1 MTWMTGSGL
10 LLPLVGSHLPLMGPC
25 FLAGIGAA
33 PSFSSGFSLLGRRTT
48 GAAEGMSW
56 ASSGMGAGTTI
67 GAFSGGW
74 PADLIPDPRV
84 AHHTRRWH
92 QQDGPTVGVD
102 EAPSHPVLLWR
113 MRFLG
118 PCSSVARSF
127 LSGSLRLPGVGA
139 SRPRATAWL

>member
-1 MTWMTGSGL
+1 MAWMTGSGL

-33 PSFSSGFSLLGRRTT
+33 PSLSSRFSLLGRRTT

-74 PADLIPDPRV
+74 LADRTGSGAAFWLCVGFGAV
-84 AHHTRRWH
+84 ALTLAWRTTRGGGTSR
-92 QQDGPTVGVD
+92 TVQ
-102 EAPSHPVLLWR
+102 PS
-113 MRFLG
+113 
-118 PCSSVARSF
+118 A
-127 LSGSLRLPGVGA
+127 
-139 SRPRATAWL
+139 